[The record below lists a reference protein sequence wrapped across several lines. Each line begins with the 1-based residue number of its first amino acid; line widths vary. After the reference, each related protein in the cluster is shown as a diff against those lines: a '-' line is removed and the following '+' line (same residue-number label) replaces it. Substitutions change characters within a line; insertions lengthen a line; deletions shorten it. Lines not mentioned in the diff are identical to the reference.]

1 MQYTKEQLEA
11 MEKAAPDM
19 LEALELLMD
28 DLSLNHHINLNNMIG
43 GSTREVLSKAI
54 AAIDKAKGESK

>member
-19 LEALELLMD
+19 LEALE
-28 DLSLNHHINLNNMIG
+28 DLIEQLEFGYPCLKLVG
-43 GSTREVLSKAI
+43 EAI
-54 AAIDKAKGESK
+54 AKAKGEGK